1 MFMTKVTHE
10 RGINGVL
17 IKNWLKERFGTQGLD
32 IINGKLSTNAS
43 VMLLEPV
50 MSDWYPAG
58 LVAEIFTTIGNE
70 YKDKYPDI
78 LVEYGR
84 YAANQSVKGFLRYL
98 ARLITIETLTK
109 RMMAFWKQYHK
120 GGSISAGAFSEAQG
134 REKTLIT
141 VEGFELG
148 SSGCEVIQ
156 GYLEALIPFANVK
169 GVKVKENTCI
179 YQGNSQCSWEVS
191 WDA

>member
-1 MFMTKVTHE
+1 MSKVTHE

-32 IINGKLSTNAS
+32 AINHKLSPKAS
-43 VMLLEPV
+43 GMLQDPV
-50 MSDWYPAG
+50 MSDWYPAE
-58 LVAEIFTTIGNE
+58 LVAEIFKAIEYE
-70 YKDKYPDI
+70 YKDRYPDI

-84 YAANQSVKGFLRYL
+84 YAADKSVKGFLRYL

-120 GGSISAGAFSEAQG
+120 GGSISAGEFAEAPG
-134 REKTLIT
+134 RKMTVVT
-141 VEGFELG
+141 VEGFEFG
-148 SSGCEVIQ
+148 PPGCEVIQ

-169 GVKVKENTCI
+169 DVKVKEKTCI
-179 YQGNSQCSWEVS
+179 YKGDLQCSWEVS